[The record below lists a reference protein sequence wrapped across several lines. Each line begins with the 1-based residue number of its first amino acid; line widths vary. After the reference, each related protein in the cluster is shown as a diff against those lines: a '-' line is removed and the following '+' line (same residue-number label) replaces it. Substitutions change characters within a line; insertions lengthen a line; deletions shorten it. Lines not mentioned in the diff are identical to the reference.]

1 VLLQFM
7 IAGLVLG
14 GIYAIASAGLVITY
28 QSCGI
33 LNFSFGAM
41 AYTVA
46 RFYYFLNGQ
55 HFWPIVP
62 AALLSIF
69 GLGPALGLFLY
80 LAVFRL
86 LSTSSTPVKVLA
98 TIGISVALP
107 SLDTVIFGTQE
118 ILAAPGLAPE
128 PVHVYRFLGVP
139 VTLDQVIVYSVVV
152 VLMLAGFFVLRYTDI
167 GLQIR
172 ALVDSPAMT
181 SLVGTNPGRIS
192 MAVWAISS
200 TLAGLT
206 GVLVAPIDGL
216 DAGQMTFLMVA
227 AFAAVIA
234 GRLVSLPIAVFVGLG
249 MGVVSALFQYFLPPG
264 STYTADLLYA
274 IPFLTMIGFLTY
286 FIVRR
291 GSIAESPGLGG
302 AIDRAIRPHETEA
315 FQAVGESGAAKQG
328 RRTPLFAFASLL
340 VFPLLLHGLWIG
352 LIAQGVAYAIV
363 FLSFSLVTGD
373 GGMIWLCQATFA
385 GAGGMAAALLSAH
398 EGVPILLAVLIGG
411 CIAVPFGLLIG
422 WVSIRLGDLYVAL
435 VTLSFAL
442 FVENVVFIQT
452 IFSNNG
458 LGTIVHAPRF
468 AGGTRILTYL
478 TIAAFALV
486 ALIIVNLRRSTIGL
500 ALAAVRSSANAS
512 KSIGISVVQMKV
524 LLAGLAA
531 FVAGIGGGFLAIT
544 LGTGSTSNYATLAA
558 EIWLVIL
565 VTVGIRSNVSVLCAG
580 LTLALATGLILVYL
594 PKIYDNL
601 IPIVF
606 GLGAVALIRFPEG
619 VITTQARQFR
629 SVLARFRMTKP
640 NMYATFRFAAALYAV
655 VFIVLIVA
663 VSHFWWLWLLTTVAV
678 GVIVTGYM
686 LVKTRNAQPLA
697 VVAASPARVI
707 VPAQSP
713 AR

>member
-1 VLLQFM
+1 VVLQFL

-14 GIYAIASAGLVITY
+14 GIYAISSAGLVITY

-62 AALLSIF
+62 AALLSIL

-86 LSTSSTPVKVLA
+86 LSNSSTPVKVLA

-118 ILAAPGLAPE
+118 ILEAPGLAPE
-128 PVHVYRFLGVP
+128 PVHVYRFIGVP
-139 VTLDQVIVYSVVV
+139 VTLDQIIVYSVVV

-206 GVLVAPIDGL
+206 GVLVAPISGL

-274 IPFLTMIGFLTY
+274 IPFLTMIGFLGY

-291 GSIAESPGLGG
+291 GSIAESPSLGG
-302 AIDRAIRPHETEA
+302 AIDRAIRPHEIEA
-315 FQAVGESGAAKQG
+315 VQAVGESGAAKPG
-328 RRTPLFAFASLL
+328 RRSPLFAFACLL
-340 VFPLLLHGLWIG
+340 VFPLLLHGVWIG
-352 LIAQGVAYAIV
+352 LVAQGVAYAIV

-411 CIAVPFGLLIG
+411 FIAVPFGLLIG
-422 WVSIRLGDLYVAL
+422 WISIRLGDLYVAI

-442 FVENVVFIQT
+442 FVENVVFIQQ
-452 IFSNNG
+452 IFSNSG
-458 LGTIVHAPRF
+458 LGVIVHAPQF
-468 AGGTRILTYL
+468 AAGTRILTYL
-478 TIAAFALV
+478 TIGAFALV
-486 ALIIVNLRRSTIGL
+486 ALIIVNFRRSTIGL
-500 ALAAVRSSANAS
+500 ALAAVRSSVNAS

-531 FVAGIGGGFLAIT
+531 FVAGIGGGFMAIT
-544 LGTGSTSNYATLAA
+544 LGSGSTTNYATLAA
-558 EIWLVIL
+558 EVWLVIL
-565 VTVGIRSNVSVLCAG
+565 VTLGIRSNVSALCAG
-580 LTLALATGLILVYL
+580 LTLALTTGLVLVYL
-594 PKIYDNL
+594 PKIYGNL
-601 IPIVF
+601 IAIVF

-619 VITTQARQFR
+619 VVITQARQFR
-629 SVLARFRMTKP
+629 SVLARFRMAKP
-640 NMYATFRFAAALYAV
+640 KVYGAFRFAAAVYVV
-655 VFIVLIVA
+655 VFIVLVAA
-663 VSHFWWLWLLTTVAV
+663 VSRLWWLWLLTTLALQGIVA
-678 GVIVTGYM
+678 GYM
-686 LVKTRNAQPLA
+686 LAKTRNAQSPTVL
-697 VVAASPARVI
+697 AASPDRVI
-707 VPAQSP
+707 GPAQST